1 MISSVPVFTDEVKIN
16 LPETE
21 IEGNFEEQDFI
32 GPMFTET
39 NTSIKVT
46 EKGINAQGPSAAMSP
61 HKSITLM
68 PSVNQQS
75 VDPSGLA
82 DISNYHES
90 FRFRGC

>member
-1 MISSVPVFTDEVKIN
+1 MIKRILILIFSCTIFVSPSVFSDEVKIN

-21 IEGNFEEQDFI
+21 IEGNFEAQDFI

-46 EKGINAQGPSAAMSP
+46 EKGITAQGPSAAMSP

-68 PSVNQQS
+68 PSV
-75 VDPSGLA
+75 
-82 DISNYHES
+82 
-90 FRFRGC
+90 R